1 MLGKLSYVSLVLA
14 WFDKVKL
21 GKFMGQIMK
30 IFFIIFFIIF
40 FYDNL

>member
-30 IFFIIFFIIF
+30 IH
-40 FYDNL
+40 NLLHNLLL